1 MINGILGAPYSIFS
15 IVNVPRN
22 PILTIKAHF
31 GGGGGGGVKG
41 LYVFTRAVFS
51 PFCSAKAL

>member
-31 GGGGGGGVKG
+31 GVGGGGK
-41 LYVFTRAVFS
+41 RALRVHTGCFS